1 MAKNPEVERGVRVP
15 AVDIYEREKDM
26 LLVADLP
33 GVIEDDLDVRVERNR
48 LSIRGRVQP
57 VPPGVRVHRDEA
69 GEGDFAREFQISEDL
84 DASCVEAEFNNG
96 VLRLAIPRSKELLPR
111 KIEIRKPQA

>member
-1 MAKNPEVERGVRVP
+1 MAKDPEVDRGVRVP

-26 LLVADLP
+26 LLVTDLP

-57 VPPGVRVHRDEA
+57 VSPGLRVHRDEL

-84 DASCVEAEFNNG
+84 DASRVEAEFNNG
-96 VLRLAIPRSKELLPR
+96 VLRLAIPRSEERLPR
-111 KIEIRKPQA
+111 KIEIKKP

>member
-1 MAKNPEVERGVRVP
+1 MTREPGVDHGVRVP
-15 AVDIYEREKDM
+15 AVDIYERERDM

-48 LSIRGRVQP
+48 LSIRGRVQL
-57 VPPGVRVHRDEA
+57 VPPGANVLRNET

-84 DASCVEAEFNNG
+84 DASRVVAEFRNG
-96 VLRLAIPRSKELLPR
+96 VLRLAIPRSEERLPR
-111 KIEIRKPQA
+111 KIEIRKP